1 MARWLASAGT
11 MGAGLVL
18 AARVWP
24 QLIGW
29 AFVVL
34 TATALIWIVIGY
46 LAGEYALMAQNI
58 ATEGINVFGIY
69 RWLTNRRRVR
79 RRVSAVKTAS

>member
-1 MARWLASAGT
+1 VPAWGSP
-11 MGAGLVL
+11 
-18 AARVWP
+18 RVRP

-46 LAGEYALMAQNI
+46 LAGEYAPMTQNI
-58 ATEGINVFGIY
+58 AAAGINVFGIY
-69 RWLTNRRRVR
+69 RWLIWKRK
-79 RRVSAVKTAS
+79 A